1 MKVTHLVGIAGAA
14 LLAVTSASLVEA
26 AGSVRVTDTTRVVSA
41 ASCQTAAFDTSAS
54 RFRPGLDNQGTVFGD
69 AQDPDVGYWNGKL
82 DAAYAV
88 GFEWAH
94 PYELRNHFTFDL
106 SSLTPGSASGAV
118 LVLRNGND
126 WSYGPGG
133 LFRIREVVTGAEAL
147 NLRTA
152 RAQSVYADLGTGPVY
167 GAKRIIEPTTTG
179 PVVRIRL
186 NDAGVAAINAAAGGF
201 FSVGGR
207 LTNRNVDPQ
216 EGNSFLWRNSSS
228 YGVQRLLVTTDE
240 CSYVEAH

>member
-1 MKVTHLVGIAGAA
+1 MKVTHLVGIASAA
-14 LLAVTSASLVEA
+14 LLAVTSASLVDA
-26 AGSVRVTDTTRVVSA
+26 AGSVGVIDTTRVVST
-41 ASCQTAAFDTSAS
+41 ASCQTAAFDTSES

-82 DAAYAV
+82 NAAYAV
-88 GFEWAH
+88 GFAWEA

-106 SSLTPGSASGAV
+106 SSLAGESATGAV
-118 LVLRNGND
+118 LVLRNGNT
-126 WSYGPGG
+126 WSSGPGG
-133 LFRIREVVTGAEAL
+133 LYRIREVVTEAEAL

-152 RAQSVYADLGTGPVY
+152 RPQPVYADLGTGPVY
-167 GAKRIIEPTTTG
+167 GAKRIIEPTATG

-207 LTNRNVDPQ
+207 LTNRNVDEQ
-216 EGNSFLWRNSSS
+216 RGYSILWISSSS
-228 YGVQRLLVTTDE
+228 YGVQRLLVTTNE